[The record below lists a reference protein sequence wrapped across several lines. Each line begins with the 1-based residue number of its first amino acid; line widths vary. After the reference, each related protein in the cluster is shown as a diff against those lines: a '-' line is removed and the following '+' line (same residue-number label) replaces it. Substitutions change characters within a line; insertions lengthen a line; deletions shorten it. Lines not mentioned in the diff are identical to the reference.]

1 MTDDIHTKNSNE
13 SNDQGDTNGEVVYED
28 DAGAAAIQKLRNRI
42 KLLEKEKQEYLDGWQ
57 RMKADVV
64 NRDRAA
70 AEERTRV
77 GDIVKE
83 RLLEDLLPVLDAFD
97 AAFTGAAWEKVD
109 ANWRIGIEYI
119 HTQFKKVLEENGIKP
134 FGKVGEIFDPMRH
147 DPSGDIEN
155 SEFSAGH
162 IAKVQRA
169 GYELSG
175 RVIRPARVTVA
186 K

>member
-1 MTDDIHTKNSNE
+1 MIDDSHANDMSTE
-13 SNDQGDTNGEVVYED
+13 SQPGDTGDDVVYED
-28 DAGAAAIQKLRNRI
+28 DAGAAAVQKLRNRI
-42 KLLEKEKQEYLDGWQ
+42 KALEKEKQEYLDGWQ

-109 ANWRIGIEYI
+109 SNWRIGVEYI
-119 HTQFKKVLEENGIKP
+119 HTQFKKVLEENGITS
-134 FGKVGEIFDPMRH
+134 FGKVGEMFDPMRH
-147 DPSGDIEN
+147 DPSGDIEGTK
-155 SEFSAGH
+155 FKPGQVA
-162 IAKVQRA
+162 AVQRA

-175 RVIRPARVTVA
+175 RILRPARVTIA